1 MTAGQV
7 RQQWESWASWSPCAS
22 SPKLPSSPLWPS
34 SSQRLL
40 FGCQDGA
47 RSAQR
52 RGGHGQW
59 GQGPSLRLTNF
70 FLWFFLCYLLT
81 IMKPHLKGSRPWD
94 PPGGRHGNP
103 LQCSCLE
110 NPMDRGAWQATAYGV
125 KKSWT
130 QLKQLSMHAHAQ
142 LNTLYLKHII
152 LKTHHVLIILA
163 YLLSIHLS
171 LYVYCV
177 NILCSG
183 CHCMKVK

>member
-1 MTAGQV
+1 MHLSFHLQLCKKVAAMQSACVKSDSRAGPTAVGELGELVSLHLIPQASL
-7 RQQWESWASWSPCAS
+7 ESAVAEQFTETSVWMPGW
-22 SPKLPSSPLWPS
+22 
-34 SSQRLL
+34 
-40 FGCQDGA
+40 A

-110 NPMDRGAWQATAYGV
+110 NPMDRGAWQATAYGAA
-125 KKSWT
+125 KSWT
-130 QLKQLSMHAHAQ
+130 RLS
-142 LNTLYLKHII
+142 N
-152 LKTHHVLIILA
+152 
-163 YLLSIHLS
+163 
-171 LYVYCV
+171 
-177 NILCSG
+177 
-183 CHCMKVK
+183 